1 MIGSRYG
8 LAVLVGVVALSLQ
21 AGASGPVAAQDRTPP
36 QLPDDCWSGEIV
48 VATGGGR
55 DFDCVPIREALK
67 LSGCDSGDFV
77 TVNSSGNLACEG
89 PDQFGSSVRALL
101 PDCSSGS
108 TLVSEGFGR
117 WSCHEADD

>member
-21 AGASGPVAAQDRTPP
+21 AGASSPVAAQDRTRE
-36 QLPDDCWSGEIV
+36 LPDDCWSGEIV
-48 VATGGGR
+48 VATGGGSE
-55 DFDCVPIREALK
+55 FECVPVKEALK